1 MKQLTCEMCGGTD
14 LIKQD
19 GAFVCQNC
27 GMKYSVEEAK
37 KMMVEGTVKVDNSD
51 RVKNYYE
58 LARTAKAEDDSSTAA
73 KYYTLILEEVPDSWE
88 AKFYSTYYEAM
99 ECKVRE
105 AYSMCIKLEK
115 NAHSVLTAIK
125 NSEPKDK
132 QVEYTLEITDKM
144 NEIALMFH
152 NGNSEEA
159 TEEVPNLLLI
169 WGDQLEE
176 KFIDVPEI
184 TDKAATFWENALTV
198 IIDTY
203 GTGDANID
211 SKIATYRAKIK
222 KYHKDYE
229 PPKSN
234 LTYHTASSPNKLSV
248 TVIKVGHETYES
260 APLIGVPVKVFANGP
275 DEVGHIGAKIKLKN
289 IAGKTIN
296 YITVYLTPYNSVGD
310 AVCCTV
316 QGHSTYGINITGP
329 IAVGAKWE
337 GTCDGMWY
345 NNTIVSAR
353 IDHVDVTYS
362 DDTIERYTASEL
374 SDENSASS
382 NTSGGSN
389 GSGGSGGCYVAT
401 AVYGSYDCP
410 QVWTL
415 RRYRDYTLAETWY
428 GRAFIKTYYAI
439 SPTLVKWFGHT
450 KWFKKMWQGKLDR
463 MVAKLQAN
471 GVETTPYEDKNW

>member
-19 GAFVCQNC
+19 GVFVCQNC

-51 RVKNYYE
+51 RVRNYYE
-58 LARTAKAEDDSSTAA
+58 LARTAKSEDDSSTAA
-73 KYYTLILEEVPDSWE
+73 KYYALIMEEVPDSWE

-105 AYSMCIKLEK
+105 AYSMCVKLEK
-115 NAHSVLTAIK
+115 NAHSVLSAIK
-125 NSEPKDK
+125 NSEPTEK
-132 QVEYTLEITDKM
+132 QVDLVLEVADKM

-152 NGNSEEA
+152 NGNSEDA

-176 KFIDVPEI
+176 KFIDIPEI
-184 TDKAATFWENALTV
+184 TDQAATFWENALTV

-203 GTGDANID
+203 GTGDKDID
-211 SKIATYRAKIK
+211 SKISEYAAKIK

-234 LTYHTASSPNKLSV
+234 LTYHTSSSPNKLSV

-260 APLIGVPVKVFANGP
+260 VPLVPVPVKVFANGP
-275 DEVGHIGAKIKLKN
+275 DDVGHIGAKIKLKN
-289 IAGKTIN
+289 LAGRTIK
-296 YITVYLTPYNSVGD
+296 YVTVYLTPYNSVGD

-316 QGHSTYGINITGP
+316 QGHSTYGISITGP

-337 GTCDGMWY
+337 GQCDGMWY
-345 NNTIVSAR
+345 NNTIVSAQV
-353 IDHVDVTYS
+353 DHVDVTYE
-362 DDTIERYTASEL
+362 DDSIERYTKSEL
-374 SDENSASS
+374 SPENYKPTYNTTNPMNNNINSTEKTEVMQNNNYSNDNKTSVALILGIIGIIFAWIFALVGHVVSIVGIVLGNKEKNETGKNTGLVVSIIGEVCAIISSLIGMAS
-382 NTSGGSN
+382 
-389 GSGGSGGCYVAT
+389 
-401 AVYGSYDCP
+401 
-410 QVWTL
+410 
-415 RRYRDYTLAETWY
+415 
-428 GRAFIKTYYAI
+428 
-439 SPTLVKWFGHT
+439 
-450 KWFKKMWQGKLDR
+450 M
-463 MVAKLQAN
+463 M
-471 GVETTPYEDKNW
+471 

>member
-1 MKQLTCEMCGGTD
+1 MKQLTCEICGGTD

-73 KYYTLILEEVPDSWE
+73 KYYALIMEEVPDSWE

-105 AYSMCIKLEK
+105 AYSMCVKLEK

-125 NSEPKDK
+125 NSEPKEK
-132 QVEYTLEITDKM
+132 QAEFVLEIADKM
-144 NEIALMFH
+144 NEIALMFC
-152 NGNSEEA
+152 NGNSEDA
-159 TEEVPNLLLI
+159 TEEVPNLLII
-169 WGDQLEE
+169 WGDQLED

-184 TDKAATFWENALTV
+184 TDHAATFWENALTV

-203 GTGDANID
+203 GTGDKDID
-211 SKIATYRAKIK
+211 SKISEYTAKIK
-222 KYHKDYE
+222 KYHKDYV

-234 LTYHTASSPNKLSV
+234 LTYHTSSSPNKLSV

-260 APLIGVPVKVFANGP
+260 VPLIPVPVKVFAKGP
-275 DEVGHIGAKIKLKN
+275 DEVGHIGAQIKLKN
-289 IAGKTIN
+289 IAGRTIK
-296 YITVYLTPYNSVGD
+296 YISVYLTPYNSVGD

-337 GTCDGMWY
+337 GQCDGMWY
-345 NNTIVSAR
+345 NNTIIGAK
-353 IDHVDVTYS
+353 IDHVDVTYE
-362 DDTIERYTASEL
+362 DDSIERYTESEL
-374 SDENSASS
+374 SPENYKPTYNATNPVASKTNLTEKTEVQQ
-382 NTSGGSN
+382 NTNYNNDNKTS
-389 GSGGSGGCYVAT
+389 VALILGIIGIIF
-401 AVYGSYDCP
+401 AWIFALVGHVVSIIGI
-410 QVWTL
+410 VL
-415 RRYRDYTLAETWY
+415 GNKEKNET
-428 GRAFIKTYYAI
+428 GKNTGLIVSIIGEVCAI
-439 SPTLVKWFGHT
+439 ISSLIG
-450 KWFKKMWQGKLDR
+450 MAS
-463 MVAKLQAN
+463 MM
-471 GVETTPYEDKNW
+471 